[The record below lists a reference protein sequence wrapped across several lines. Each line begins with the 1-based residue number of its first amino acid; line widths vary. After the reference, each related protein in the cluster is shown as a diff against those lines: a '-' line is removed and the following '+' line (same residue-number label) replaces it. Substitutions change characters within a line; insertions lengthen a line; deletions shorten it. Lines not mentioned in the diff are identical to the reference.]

1 MDKLYNDARVIAEHK
16 QRLKKQFENE
26 DLVREMKDVSFRPTL
41 VAKQSRVFKRDSQ
54 LKQLDYFTLYNQ

>member
-41 VAKQSRVFKRDSQ
+41 VAK
-54 LKQLDYFTLYNQ
+54 